1 MHTYTRP
8 VYDISPLRKKYST
21 EVPVILNHLILWHW
35 KKLVLANLNKT
46 EILQWLDNR
55 YRNQL
60 GAEYKRAWE
69 IVNNIEG

>member
-1 MHTYTRP
+1 LKFP
-8 VYDISPLRKKYST
+8 AV
-21 EVPVILNHLILWHW
+21 

-46 EILQWLDNR
+46 EILQWLDDR